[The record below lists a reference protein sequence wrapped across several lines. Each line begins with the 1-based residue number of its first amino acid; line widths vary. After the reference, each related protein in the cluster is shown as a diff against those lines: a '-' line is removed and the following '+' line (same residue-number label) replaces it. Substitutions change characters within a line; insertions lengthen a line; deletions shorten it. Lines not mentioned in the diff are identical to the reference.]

1 MIKRAYQKTEAINLN
16 PITLLGTI
24 IQLSMTALETGL
36 GGGMSDPIRYLNVSF
51 LLPIGFEI
59 EWHSS

>member
-1 MIKRAYQKTEAINLN
+1 MIKREYQKTEAINLN

>member
-16 PITLLGTI
+16 HITLLGTI

-36 GGGMSDPIRYLNVSF
+36 GGGMSDPIRYWNVSF